1 MNSLE
6 IIGARENNLKSLA
19 LTVEH
24 NKFTV
29 ITGVLLLAT
38 GLLAAGGCAK
48 QPSVPKQANE
58 SMTATTEKSEPQG
71 AGKNRK
77 ILIAY
82 FSHSGNTKAFAE
94 TIQKQVGGSLWAIEP
109 QTAYPKNYNQVVEQ
123 ARREVD
129 SKVTPKLAGK
139 IDNLRDYDIV
149 FIGTPIWWYTVAPPV
164 RTFLAEYDMA
174 GKTIIPFS
182 THKGSGLSGI
192 DKTMQELQP
201 KAKVLEGL
209 AIWEEKKKKFK

>member
-1 MNSLE
+1 M
-6 IIGARENNLKSLA
+6 K
-19 LTVEH
+19 LTI
-24 NKFTV
+24 V

-48 QPSVPKQANE
+48 QPPISKQANE
-58 SMTATTEKSEPQG
+58 SMMATTEKSAQQG

-94 TIQKQVGGSLWAIEP
+94 TIQKQIGGSLWAIEP

-123 ARREVD
+123 AKGEVD

-192 DKTMQELQP
+192 DKAMQELQP

-209 AIWEEKKKKFK
+209 AIWDDQAKNKQTEIQNWLRRLNL